1 MTVIGRGVIEVSADS
16 TGLNAAIDK
25 ARKSIAGLGDA
36 GAKSSAASAKSI
48 DAYIKKLSQQ
58 RDMLGM
64 NTREMEAYKLAAKGA
79 SDAQLKAAAAHGRAI
94 DQFKRGEEI
103 GDRIKSSF
111 RTFGAVAAT
120 SLIAAAVAVDGLIKK
135 AGDFQDMAEKTG
147 DTAENIASLAVAA
160 GTAGVQMDTI
170 VSASTKLTKN
180 LTGVDDESKAAGA
193 AIAALGLNIKTFK
206 ELKPADQIEE
216 IGKALNGFEEGAA
229 KSAVAMALFGKSGA
243 DLLPFLKELGA
254 EGGRQAILTQQQIQQ
269 ADEYADKQA
278 KLRAEISLQAQA
290 IATQALPAVNEF
302 MAAISELTKDQEF
315 AATAADLLKG
325 AVAGGII
332 VFQTVAVLASDL
344 AFVFKGV
351 AREADALNRQ
361 FGALATFDFKEFTAI
376 SDAVTADSKKARAEL
391 DRFQERI
398 MGIGKSPD
406 PANYSNELRGKPGP
420 EAPKRKALKFDGAE
434 KKAGGAKGGGANT
447 AAQEAKA
454 QLARDLADIKQA
466 TAAELNIYANAEK
479 IMEARRA
486 ANLIDDAK
494 YYAEKLAF
502 LQLNSQAREAE
513 SIKEIERLQS
523 EKLSGKDKLDNDRK
537 IAEEQG
543 KLAKIRADA
552 AASVEVLGVQ
562 EKAAADKIVQAYQDA
577 REAAKAYLDT
587 VKNQNEREIA
597 GIGRGDKFR
606 QEQAGRNQIE
616 DKFTARRQDLDGD
629 LRREQITNAQFETY
643 LAIAK
648 ATYQAE
654 VVEYES
660 RTARIEAA
668 QRDGTN
674 GAIAALENYYD
685 ESRNIAGQVADAFTS
700 AFDGLEDALVQ
711 FTQTGK
717 LDFKSLISSINADIA
732 RIAIKESITGPLAGF
747 LKDAIGGTKAPNAPG
762 GFIEQTAAAN
772 ASTIALNALTA
783 AANSS
788 AAALAGGRPLTVT
801 PGSKQVI
808 PSMGDFTRADRATGA
823 EADRINAVADAQ
835 QDGADSAIQFGQTA
849 LAATSDVARLAAAAG
864 VGGDA
869 LQRLPGVMGIISSI
883 ASAMSSG
890 GGSSGGSGIESIIK
904 LGMAAYGAYSGSGL
918 SVDTVA
924 SGAVSADYKEMPNF
938 LRGGRAIGGPVSAG
952 GLYEVN
958 EKGRPELLNVAGKQY
973 LMMGAQGGSV
983 DANPQ
988 TGGGGS
994 VTHVNVNVT
1003 PPPGSNA
1010 ATAQQWGAMA
1020 GRQMQRSLA
1029 RNG

>member
-25 ARKSIAGLGDA
+25 ARKSIAGLGEA
-36 GAKSSAASAKSI
+36 SKSSSEKSSKSI
-48 DAYIKKLSQQ
+48 DGYIRRLEQQ
-58 RDMLGM
+58 RAQLGM
-64 NTREMEAYKLAAKGA
+64 TTRETELYKLALRGASNEQLRAANTSLKLTEAYK
-79 SDAQLKAAAAHGRAI
+79 
-94 DQFKRGEEI
+94 RGEMI
-103 GDRIKSSF
+103 GDKISSGF
-111 RTFGAVAAT
+111 RTFGAVAVT
-120 SLIAAAVAVDGLIKK
+120 SLIAAAAGFDALIKK
-135 AGDFQDMAEKTG
+135 AGDFQDLAEKTG

-160 GTAGVQMDTI
+160 GTAGVSMDEI
-170 VSASTKLTKN
+170 SKFSIKLTKN

-193 AIAALGLNIKTFK
+193 AIAALGLNLEKFK
-206 ELKPADQIEE
+206 AMKPADQIEAL
-216 IGKALNGFEEGAA
+216 GKALNGFEEGAGKTAVLEALA
-229 KSAVAMALFGKSGA
+229 KGA
-243 DLLPFLKELGA
+243 AQLLPFLKELGA
-254 EGGRQAILTQQQIQQ
+254 EGGRQKILTDEQIKQ
-269 ADEYADKQA
+269 ADEYSDKQA
-278 KLRAEISLQAQA
+278 KLRAQISLQAQA
-290 IATQALPAVNEF
+290 IATQALPALNEF
-302 MAAISELTKDQEF
+302 MAAIAELTKDQTI

-325 AVAGGII
+325 AVAGATV
-332 VFQTVAVLASDL
+332 VFQTAAVLALNL

-351 AREADALNRQ
+351 AREADAINRQ
-361 FGALATFDFKEFTAI
+361 FGALQRLDFKEFTAI
-376 SDAVTADSKKARAEL
+376 SDAVIADGKKARADL
-391 DRFQERI
+391 DKSEAKI
-398 MGIGKSPD
+398 MGIGQKPD
-406 PANYSNELRGKPGP
+406 PTNFSNELRGKPGAV
-420 EAPKRKALKFDGAE
+420 APKLPELKFGGAE
-434 KKAGGAKGGGANT
+434 KKTGGAKGGGGANT

-454 QLARDLADIKQA
+454 QLALDLADIKRA
-466 TAAELNIYANAEK
+466 AAAELNIFANAEK
-479 IMEARRA
+479 IMEAKRA

-502 LQLNSQAREAE
+502 IQLNSQAREAE
-513 SIKEIERLQS
+513 SIKEIERLQR

-552 AASVEVLGVQ
+552 TANVEVLGIQ
-562 EKAAADKIVQAYQDA
+562 ETAAAQKIVQAYTDA
-577 REAAKAYLDT
+577 RAAAQAYLDT
-587 VKNQNEREIA
+587 VKNQNAREIE

-685 ESRNIAGQVADAFTS
+685 ESRNIAGQVADAFAS
-700 AFDGLEDALVQ
+700 AFNGLEDALVQ

-747 LKDAIGGTKAPNAPG
+747 LKDAIGGKKAPAIQNGG
-762 GFIEQTAAAN
+762 GFIEQSAAAN

-788 AAALAGGRPLTVT
+788 AAALAGGRPLDIT
-801 PGSKQVI
+801 PGSRQII

-823 EADRINAVADAQ
+823 DADRLNAVADAQ
-835 QDGADSAIQFGQTA
+835 QAGADSAQEFGKTA
-849 LAATSDVARLAAAAG
+849 TAAALDITKLAQAAG
-864 VGGDA
+864 VGGGA
-869 LQRLPGVMGIISSI
+869 LNQLPGIINIISSLV
-883 ASAMSSG
+883 SSSGG
-890 GGSSGGSGIESIIK
+890 GGSSGGGIGSLIGIV
-904 LGMAAYGAYSGSGL
+904 ANAYAAYSGAGSL
-918 SVDTVA
+918 SVETVA
-924 SGAVSADYKEMPNF
+924 SGAVSSNYNEMPNF

-958 EKGRPELLNVAGKQY
+958 EKGMPELLQVAGREY
-973 LMMGAQGGSV
+973 LMMGSQGGNV
-983 DANPQ
+983 QANPQ
-988 TGGGGS
+988 MGGGS
-994 VTHVNVNVT
+994 VTNLHVNVT
-1003 PPPGSNA
+1003 PPDGSNA
-1010 ATAQQWGAMA
+1010 ATAAQWGATA
-1020 GRQMQRSLA
+1020 GRQIQRATA
-1029 RNG
+1029 RNN